1 MCIRD
6 RCENDFVVVK
16 FTYTEGK
23 KNECEKMFV
32 GKVVDKMNS
41 KFKISYMRNYLG
53 SQNTFIFP
61 NVEDIEEN
69 VSAERIKKVVK
80 PISNFRGRFTFPK
93 F

>member
-1 MCIRD
+1 
-6 RCENDFVVVK
+6 
-16 FTYTEGK
+16 
-23 KNECEKMFV
+23 MFV
-32 GKVVDKMNS
+32 RKVVEKMNS
-41 KFKISYMRNYLG
+41 KFKMRNYLG

-61 NVEDIEEN
+61 NEEDIEEN